1 MVNCLFNV
9 RAFYKTPEN
18 IISKF
23 DNSSIYGIL
32 EVMVTRYLTLI
43 FSSFFLL
50 TSLKAINQAEFFES
64 RIRPVLAEN
73 CYDCHNSINKS
84 KSGLILDYKNGLI
97 EGGNRGSAISLKD
110 PKESLLLKVMGHEI
124 KNLKM
129 PKGGPK
135 LSESIILD
143 FEQWI
148 SNGAYDPREKPP
160 TAEEFAK
167 ETSWEKI
174 REKRKL
180 WWSFQP
186 VRTVNTYSAKKE
198 HPVDQ
203 FLTKKIKGAGL
214 VLNKNEEPLSILRRL
229 SYALTGLP
237 PSIEEQNRFTEL
249 SKENMDK
256 AVHEFSDIMLN
267 SPQFGERWARHWM
280 DWVRYADSHGSE
292 GDPRIPNAFRY
303 RNYLIRALNA
313 DISFDQLVL
322 EHIAGDL
329 VEKPRINKVLGINE
343 STIGTAHLRFVLHG
357 FAPTDALDE
366 HVRFTDDQIDTVTK
380 TFLGL
385 TVSCARCHHHKFDA
399 ISQDDYYALFG
410 ILSNGRPAQKVI
422 DDPSTL
428 HEHKDKL
435 TSLKQEIKNE
445 FVQSWMEIDIENKLK
460 NSTQKISPSDQALDF
475 LMPWKKLHTLKAQEF
490 SKEWERLKK
499 QVEES
504 RNRIV
509 SRLQNSNKNYWNL
522 GIQETYA
529 KWKKSGSGLNEHSTK
544 AGQFSLNFKGEE
556 IIHNIMPAGVYT
568 HLFSTKQNGT
578 LSSPRFKFEKGNL
591 WIRVIGDK
599 GTTVRY
605 SVWNYPRRGTVYQKS
620 SPEPKVEKWIRFKTD
635 YWAGETGYLEVT
647 TSRDHPVEAGN
658 AERSWFGV
666 TEAFYAPHDEPAPR
680 DEVSEILSPLFTTS
694 LPATNSQDLAI
705 LYARVIK
712 DAIKAWEDN
721 SITDAQ
727 ARILNSLI
735 KQGILPNS
743 LKEVPTCK
751 NFISEYR
758 KIESLIKAPRL
769 APGLLDGEPFEQ
781 ALFERGNHKKPTH
794 KVPRRFLEAIDPTP
808 YPKDSIG
815 RLEFAKD
822 LLRKDNPFTS
832 RVIVNRIWHHLF
844 GHGIVRTPDNFG
856 RLGEKP
862 THPELLDFLATKF
875 REDGWSIK
883 SMIKFLVTTKAF
895 RASSKPSAKAQQ
907 SDPNNLLLSHANLRR
922 LEAEAIH
929 DSMLLASGRIKLDR
943 VAEGVPEP
951 SNSVRRSVYRQVKRN
966 SLDPFLSVFDAPV
979 PSSTKGRRD
988 ITNVPAQSLT
998 LMNDPLV
1005 IRAAREFA
1013 NLHRNGDLKDK
1024 ITVMFRNSLGRNPT
1038 QNEIKQSIDYLTVSE
1053 QESAKQ
1059 KNIILKLNEK
1069 KLNLSKEISGIID
1082 PVREKLIESKKS
1094 STGPKKKHS
1103 LDPVL
1108 QWNFE
1113 SGLKDQIL
1121 GLKANLKNGAAVE
1134 NGRLILR
1141 KGGHAVTDTLPIAV
1155 AEKTLSTW
1163 LELDSLSQRAGGVIT
1178 IQSTNGS
1185 VFDSIVFAE
1194 KETRKWM
1201 SGSNGFS
1208 RTKPFPSAPPENI
1221 AHNELV
1227 HIAITY
1233 SLDGKITGYRNGKMY
1248 GKPYTTS
1255 LYKYQKNKSVLTFG
1269 VRHLPASPQR
1279 MLHGS
1284 ISRASVYDRALT
1296 QSEINTIF
1304 HPDSYVSF
1312 KEAEKS
1318 LSIEEMNLYTKLT
1331 AQRNSLEKRLLEL
1344 EANVIAD
1351 KPKLQDLALALFN
1364 MKEFI
1369 YLK

>member
-1 MVNCLFNV
+1 MSQNHHILILFKLSLLQLS
-9 RAFYKTPEN
+9 AF
-18 IISKF
+18 
-23 DNSSIYGIL
+23 D
-32 EVMVTRYLTLI
+32 
-43 FSSFFLL
+43 
-50 TSLKAINQAEFFES
+50 QAEFFES

-73 CYDCHNSINKS
+73 CYECHNSINKS
-84 KSGLILDYKNGLI
+84 KSGLVLDFKMGMVR
-97 EGGNRGSAISLKD
+97 GGDRGPVLSLKS
-110 PKESLLLKVMGHEI
+110 PKESLLLQVMRHEI
-124 KNLKM
+124 NNLNM

-135 LSESIILD
+135 LADSIVKD
-143 FEQWI
+143 FEKWI

-174 REKRKL
+174 REQRKL

-186 VRTVNTYSAKKE
+186 IRNDKASLANNE
-198 HPVDQ
+198 HPVDH
-203 FLTKKIKGAGL
+203 FLDTKMIAAGL
-214 VLNKNEEPLSILRRL
+214 KPNENAESLSILRRL

-237 PSIEEQNRFTEL
+237 PSVEQQNRFLDT
-249 SKENMDK
+249 SVDSIQQ
-256 AVHEFSDIMLN
+256 AVNEFSDEMLN

-292 GDPRIPNAFRY
+292 GDPQIPNAFRY
-303 RNYLIRALNA
+303 RNYLIRALNE
-313 DISFDQLVL
+313 DISYDQLVL

-329 VEKPRINKVLGINE
+329 IVEPRINNVLGINE
-343 STIGTAHLRFVLHG
+343 SAIGTSQLRFVLHG

-422 DDPSTL
+422 DDPSVIN
-428 HEHKDKL
+428 EYNNKL

-445 FVQSWMEIDIENKLK
+445 LVQSWMKIDIEHELK
-460 NSTQKISPSDQALDF
+460 NSTKKTSQSGEALDF
-475 LMPWKKLHTLKAQEF
+475 LMPWKKLNSLKDQEF
-490 SKEWERLKK
+490 SKEWQRLKK

-504 RNRIV
+504 ENRIV
-509 SRLQNSNKNYWNL
+509 SRRQNSNKNYWNL

-529 KWKKSGSGLNEHSTK
+529 NWKKSGTGLNEHSSK
-544 AGQFSLNFKGEE
+544 AGQFSLNFKGEG
-556 IIHNIMPAGVYT
+556 IIHNIMPAGVFT
-568 HLFSTKQNGT
+568 HLLSTKQNGT

-599 GTTVRY
+599 SATVRY
-605 SVWNYPRRGTVYQKS
+605 SVWNYPRRGTVYPKS
-620 SPEPKVEKWIRFKTD
+620 SPEPTAEKWIRFKTD

-647 TSRDHPVEAGN
+647 TNRNHPVEAGN
-658 AERSWFGV
+658 TERSWFGV
-666 TEAFYAPHDEPAPR
+666 TEAFYAPHDVPAPR
-680 DEVSEILSPLFTTS
+680 NEVSEIISPLFTAS
-694 LPATNSQDLAI
+694 LPAKNAQDLAI
-705 LYARVIK
+705 RYARVTK
-712 DAIKAWEDN
+712 DAIKAWKNN
-721 SITDAQ
+721 SVTDAQ

-735 KQGILPNS
+735 KLGILPNS
-743 LKEVPTCK
+743 MNEVPASK
-751 NFISEYR
+751 NSVLQYR

-781 ALFERGNHKKPTH
+781 ALFERGNHKKPAH

-808 YPKDSIG
+808 YPNDSIG
-815 RLEFAKD
+815 RLEFAED

-832 RVIVNRIWHHLF
+832 RVMVNRIWHHLF

-862 THPELLDFLATKF
+862 SHPELLDFLASKF

-929 DSMLLASGRIKLDR
+929 DSMLLVSGRIKLDR
-943 VAEGVPEP
+943 VAEGKSEP
-951 SNSVRRSVYRQVKRN
+951 SSSLRRSVYRQMKRN

-988 ITNVPAQSLT
+988 VTNVPAQSLT

-1013 NLHRNGDLKDK
+1013 NLHRNGDLKER
-1024 ITVMFRNSLGRNPT
+1024 INVMFRNSLGRNPT
-1038 QNEIKQSIDYLTVSE
+1038 QNEIKKSMDYLTVSD
-1053 QESAKQ
+1053 QESAKE
-1059 KNIILKLNEK
+1059 KNILLRLQEK
-1069 KLNLSKEISGIID
+1069 KLKLSQEIAKLID
-1082 PVREKLIESKKS
+1082 PVREKLIEDKKS
-1094 STGPKKKHS
+1094 SKDPIKKYP

-1121 GLKANLKNGAAVE
+1121 HLKANLKNGAAVE

-1141 KGGHAVTDTLPIAV
+1141 KGGYAVTDNLPIEIS
-1155 AEKTLSTW
+1155 EKTLSSW
-1163 LELDSLSQRAGGVIT
+1163 VQLDNLNQRAGGVIS
-1178 IQSTNGS
+1178 IQNLNSG

-1194 KETRKWM
+1194 KEPRKWM

-1208 RTKPFPSAPPENI
+1208 RTKSFPFTPPENL
-1221 AHNELV
+1221 AHNQLV

-1233 SLDGKITGYRNGKMY
+1233 SPDGKITGYRNGKMY

-1255 LYKYQKNKSVLTFG
+1255 LFKYQKNKSVLTFG
-1269 VRHLPASPQR
+1269 VRHLPPRPQR

-1296 QSEINTIF
+1296 QNEIHAIF
-1304 HPDSYVSF
+1304 HPDSYASL

-1318 LSIEEMNLYTKLT
+1318 LSSEEMNLYTKLT
-1331 AQRNSLEKRLLEL
+1331 AQRDSLEKRLQEL
-1344 EANVIAD
+1344 ETTVVAD
-1351 KPKLQDLALALFN
+1351 KPNLQDFALALFN

>member
-1 MVNCLFNV
+1 MESLKLVV
-9 RAFYKTPEN
+9 IK
-18 IISKF
+18 
-23 DNSSIYGIL
+23 
-32 EVMVTRYLTLI
+32 YLKLLLI
-43 FSSFFLL
+43 FFLFF
-50 TSLKAINQAEFFES
+50 THLKAVSDAEFFES
-64 RIRPVLAEN
+64 RIRPILAEN

-84 KSGLILDYKNGLI
+84 ESGLVLDYKKGI
-97 EGGNRGSAISLKD
+97 IKGGDRGSVISLD
-110 PKESLLLKVMGHEI
+110 NPKESLLLRVMRHEI

-135 LSESIILD
+135 LLDSVIID
-143 FEQWI
+143 FEEWI

-174 REKRKL
+174 REKRKS

-186 VRTVNTYSAKKE
+186 IRNFKTSSTEKE

-203 FLTKKIKGAGL
+203 FLNNKMKDAGL
-214 VLNKNEEPLSILRRL
+214 EQNKDEEPLSILRRL

-237 PSIEEQNRFTEL
+237 PSIEEQNCFTEL
-249 SKENMDK
+249 SKVSIDK
-256 AVHEFSDIMLN
+256 AVHEFSDKMLN

-292 GDPRIPNAFRY
+292 GDPKIPNAFRY
-303 RNYLIRALNA
+303 RNYLIRALNE
-313 DISFDQLVL
+313 DVSFDQLVL

-329 VEKPRINKVLGINE
+329 IEKPRINNVLGINE
-343 STIGTAHLRFVLHG
+343 SAIGTAQLRFVLHG

-366 HVRFTDDQIDTVTK
+366 HVRFTDDQIDAVTK

-410 ILSNGRPAQKVI
+410 ILSNGRPAQRVI
-422 DDPSTL
+422 DDPSIINEYNNQLTNL
-428 HEHKDKL
+428 KHK
-435 TSLKQEIKNE
+435 IKNE
-445 FVQSWMEIDIENKLK
+445 LVRSWMKIDIENELK
-460 NSTQKISPSDQALDF
+460 NSTKKISPSDDTPDF
-475 LMPWKKLHTLKAQEF
+475 LMPWKKLNSSKDQDFL
-490 SKEWERLKK
+490 KEWERLKH
-499 QVEES
+499 QFEES
-504 RNRIV
+504 K
-509 SRLQNSNKNYWNL
+509 SRLFSRRQNLNRNYWNL

-529 KWKKSGSGLNEHSTK
+529 KWKKSGTGLNEHSSK

-556 IIHNIMPAGVYT
+556 IIYNIMPAGVYT
-568 HLFSTKQNGT
+568 HLLSTKQNGT

-620 SPEPKVEKWIRFKTD
+620 SPESTVEKWIRFNTD

-647 TSRDHPVEAGN
+647 TNRDHPVEAGN
-658 AERSWFGV
+658 SERSWFGV
-666 TEAFYAPHDEPAPR
+666 TEAFYAPHDESAPR
-680 DEVSEILSPLFTTS
+680 NEVSEFLTPIFTSS
-694 LPATNSQDLAI
+694 LHVTNTQDLVI
-705 LYARVIK
+705 LYVRVIK
-712 DAIKAWEDN
+712 DAIKAWKNN

-735 KQGILPNS
+735 KHGILPNS
-743 LKEVPTCK
+743 IDQVPTSK
-751 NFISEYR
+751 NSVLEYR
-758 KIESLIKAPRL
+758 KIESLVKAPRL

-808 YPKDSIG
+808 YPDNSIG

-856 RLGEKP
+856 RLGQKP
-862 THPELLDFLATKF
+862 SHPKLLDFLATKF

-895 RASSKPSAKAQQ
+895 RASSKPSTKAQQ
-907 SDPNNLLLSHANLRR
+907 NDPKNLLLSHANLRR
-922 LEAEAIH
+922 LEAEAIY
-929 DSMLLASGRIKLDR
+929 DSMLLVSGRIKLDR
-943 VAEGVPEP
+943 VAEGNSEP
-951 SNSVRRSVYRQVKRN
+951 SNSLRRSVYRQMKRN

-988 ITNVPAQSLT
+988 VTNVPAQSLT
-998 LMNDPLV
+998 LMNDPFV
-1005 IRAAREFA
+1005 IRASREFA
-1013 NLHRNGDLKDK
+1013 NLHRNGDLKDR
-1024 ITVMFRNSLGRNPT
+1024 INDMFRTSLGRNPT
-1038 QNEIKQSIDYLTVSE
+1038 QNEIKKSVDYLAVSD
-1053 QESAKQ
+1053 QESEKE
-1059 KNIILKLNEK
+1059 KNTLLGLQEK
-1069 KLNLSKEISGIID
+1069 KLKLSQKISEVVD
-1082 PVREKLIESKKS
+1082 PVRERLIGDKKS
-1094 STGPKKKHS
+1094 SKGSIKKYS

-1108 QWNFE
+1108 KWNFE

-1121 GLKANLKNGAAVE
+1121 GLKANLKNGAEVE
-1134 NGRLILR
+1134 KGRLILR
-1141 KGGHAVTDTLPIAV
+1141 DGGYAVTDNLPIEIT
-1155 AEKTLSTW
+1155 EKTLSSW
-1163 LELDSLSQRAGGVIT
+1163 VQLDNLNQRAGGVIT
-1178 IQSTNGS
+1178 IQNLNGG

-1194 KETRKWM
+1194 KEPRRWI

-1208 RTKPFPSAPPENI
+1208 RTKTFPSAPSENL
-1221 AHNELV
+1221 AHNQLV

-1233 SLDGKITGYRNGKMY
+1233 SPDGKITGYRNGKIY
-1248 GKPYTTS
+1248 GKPYFTN
-1255 LYKYQKNKSVLTFG
+1255 LYKYKKNQSVLTFG
-1269 VRHLPASPQR
+1269 VRHLPARPQR

-1284 ISRASVYDRALT
+1284 ISQASVYDRTLT
-1296 QSEINTIF
+1296 QREINAIF
-1304 HPDSYVSF
+1304 DPDSYVSL
-1312 KEAEKS
+1312 KEVKKS
-1318 LSIEEMNLYTKLT
+1318 LSSEQMNQYTKLT
-1331 AQRNSLEKRLLEL
+1331 AQRNSLEKKLRGFKT
-1344 EANVIAD
+1344 NVDVD
-1351 KPKLQDLALALFN
+1351 KTNLQDLALALFN

>member
-1 MVNCLFNV
+1 M
-9 RAFYKTPEN
+9 
-18 IISKF
+18 
-23 DNSSIYGIL
+23 
-32 EVMVTRYLTLI
+32 TL
-43 FSSFFLL
+43 SFFEL
-50 TSLKAINQAEFFES
+50 SAFDQAEFFES

-73 CYDCHNSINKS
+73 CYECHNSINKS
-84 KSGLILDYKNGLI
+84 KSGLVLDFK
-97 EGGNRGSAISLKD
+97 GGMVRGGDKGPVLSLKK
-110 PKESLLLKVMGHEI
+110 PEESLLLRVMRHEI
-124 KNLKM
+124 NNLKM

-135 LSESIILD
+135 LADSIIMD
-143 FEQWI
+143 FEKWI

-186 VRTVNTYSAKKE
+186 IRKVKTSQARNE
-198 HPVDQ
+198 HPVDH
-203 FLTKKIKGAGL
+203 FLDRKIIAAGL
-214 VLNKNEEPLSILRRL
+214 KPNENAETLSILRRL

-237 PSIEEQNRFTEL
+237 PSIEQQNRFADTSAE
-249 SKENMDK
+249 SIQQ
-256 AVHEFSDIMLN
+256 AVNEFSDEMLN

-292 GDPRIPNAFRY
+292 GDPKIPNAFRY
-303 RNYLIRALNA
+303 RNYLIRALNE
-313 DISFDQLVL
+313 DVSFDQLVL

-329 VEKPRINKVLGINE
+329 IEKPRINNALAINE
-343 STIGTAHLRFVLHG
+343 SAIGTAQLRFVLHG

-422 DDPSTL
+422 DDPSVINQYNN
-428 HEHKDKL
+428 DL
-435 TSLKQEIKNE
+435 TSLKQKIKNE
-445 FVQSWMEIDIENKLK
+445 FVKSWMEIDFENELK
-460 NSTQKISPSDQALDF
+460 NSTKKSSPSDGTMDF
-475 LMPWKKLHTLKAQEF
+475 LMPWKKLNSLKEQAF
-490 SKEWERLKK
+490 SKEWGRLKK

-504 RNRIV
+504 EYRLV
-509 SRLQNSNKNYWNL
+509 SRRQNPHKNYWNL
-522 GIQETYA
+522 GLQKTYA
-529 KWKKSGSGLNEHSTK
+529 KWKKSGAGLNEHSSK

-568 HLFSTKQNGT
+568 HLLSTKQNGT

-599 GTTVRY
+599 GSSVRY
-605 SVWNYPRRGTVYQKS
+605 SVWNYPRRGTVYPKS
-620 SPEPKVEKWIRFKTD
+620 SPEPTAEKWIRFKTD

-647 TSRDHPVEAGN
+647 TNRDHPVEAGN
-658 AERSWFGV
+658 TERSWFGV
-666 TEAFYAPHDEPAPR
+666 TEAFYAPHDVPAPR
-680 DEVSEILSPLFTTS
+680 NEVSEILSPLFSSS
-694 LPATNSQDLAI
+694 LPTKNAQDLTI
-705 LYARVIK
+705 RYARVIK
-712 DAIKAWEDN
+712 DAIKAWKNN
-721 SITDAQ
+721 SVTDAQ

-735 KQGILPNS
+735 KLGILPNS
-743 LKEVPTCK
+743 MNEVPTSK
-751 NFISEYR
+751 NSVLEYR

-781 ALFERGNHKKPTH
+781 ALFERGNHKKPAH

-808 YPKDSIG
+808 YPNDSIG
-815 RLEFAKD
+815 RLEFAED

-832 RVIVNRIWHHLF
+832 RVMVNRIWHHLF
-844 GHGIVRTPDNFG
+844 GRGIVRTPDNFG

-862 THPELLDFLATKF
+862 SHPELLDFLATKF

-929 DSMLLASGRIKLDR
+929 DSMLLVSGRIKLDR
-943 VAEGVPEP
+943 VAEGNSEP
-951 SNSVRRSVYRQVKRN
+951 SNSLRRSVYRQMKRN

-988 ITNVPAQSLT
+988 VTNVPAQSLT

-1005 IRAAREFA
+1005 VRAAREFA
-1013 NLHRNGDLKDK
+1013 NLHRNGDLKDR
-1024 ITVMFRNSLGRNPT
+1024 ISVMFLNSLGRNPT
-1038 QNEIKQSIDYLTVSE
+1038 PNEINQSMDYLTVSD

-1059 KNIILKLNEK
+1059 KNILLGLQEK
-1069 KLNLSKEISGIID
+1069 KLKLSQEISEIIN
-1082 PVREKLIESKKS
+1082 PVREKLLEDKKS
-1094 STGPKKKHS
+1094 SKGSIKKYS

-1121 GLKANLKNGAAVE
+1121 GLKANLKNGATVE
-1134 NGRLILR
+1134 NGRLIIR
-1141 KGGHAVTDTLPIAV
+1141 KGGYAVTDNLPIEIN
-1155 AEKTLSTW
+1155 EKTLSSW
-1163 LELDSLSQRAGGVIT
+1163 VQLDNLNQRAGGVIT
-1178 IQSTNGS
+1178 IQNLNGGI
-1185 VFDSIVFAE
+1185 FDSIVFAE
-1194 KETRKWM
+1194 KEPRKWM

-1208 RTKPFPSAPPENI
+1208 RTKSFHSAPPENL
-1221 AHNELV
+1221 AHNQLV

-1233 SLDGKITGYRNGKMY
+1233 SPDGKITGYRNGKIY
-1248 GKPYTTS
+1248 GKPYNTN
-1255 LYKYQKNKSVLTFG
+1255 LYKYLKNKSVLTFG

-1284 ISRASVYDRALT
+1284 ISQASIYDRALT
-1296 QSEINTIF
+1296 QSEIHAIF
-1304 HPDSYVSF
+1304 HPDSYVSL
-1312 KEAEKS
+1312 KEVEKS
-1318 LSIEEMNLYTKLT
+1318 LSSEEMNLYTKLT
-1331 AQRNSLEKRLLEL
+1331 AQRDSLEKRLQEL
-1344 EANVIAD
+1344 EATVIAD
-1351 KPKLQDLALALFN
+1351 KPDLQDFALALFN

>member
-1 MVNCLFNV
+1 
-9 RAFYKTPEN
+9 
-18 IISKF
+18 
-23 DNSSIYGIL
+23 
-32 EVMVTRYLTLI
+32 MVTRYLPLI
-43 FSSFFLL
+43 FSSFLL
-50 TSLKAINQAEFFES
+50 FSPLKAESQADFFES

-84 KSGLILDYKNGLI
+84 NSGLVLDYKMGLI
-97 EGGNRGSAISLKD
+97 RGGNRGSAISLEN
-110 PKESLLLKVMGHEI
+110 PKESLLLKVINHNI
-124 KNLKM
+124 HDLKM

-135 LSESIILD
+135 LTDAVIKD

-148 SNGAYDPREKPP
+148 SAGAFDPREKPP
-160 TAEEFAK
+160 TPQQFAE

-174 REKRKL
+174 REKRKS

-186 VRTVNTYSAKKE
+186 IRKVKISLVKNE

-203 FLTKKIKGAGL
+203 FLYKKIKAAGL
-214 VLNKNEEPLSILRRL
+214 EPNKDGETLAILRRL
-229 SYALTGLP
+229 SYSLTGLP
-237 PSIEEQNRFTEL
+237 PSIEQQDRFTEL
-249 SKENMDK
+249 SLKSIEK
-256 AVHEFSDIMLN
+256 AVHEFSDKMLN

-303 RNYLIRALNA
+303 RNYLIRALNK
-313 DISFDQLVL
+313 DISFDQLAL

-329 VEKPRINKVLGINE
+329 LETPRINKVLGINE
-343 STIGTAHLRFVLHG
+343 SAIGTAQLRFVLHG

-366 HVRFTDDQIDTVTK
+366 HVRFTDDQIDAVTK

-422 DDPSTL
+422 DDPSTSNEYN
-428 HEHKDKL
+428 HKL
-435 TSLKQEIKNE
+435 TSLKQKIKDEI
-445 FVQSWMEIDIENKLK
+445 VQSWIKIDIESELK
-460 NSTQKISPSDQALDF
+460 KSTKKQSPSNQTLDF
-475 LMPWKKLHTLKAQEF
+475 ILPWKELNSLQGQEF
-490 SKEWERLKK
+490 SMEWKRLKK
-499 QVEES
+499 LVEES
-504 RNRIV
+504 KIRLV
-509 SRLQNSNKNYWNL
+509 SRRQNSKKDYWNL
-522 GIQETYA
+522 GIQETYT
-529 KWKKSGSGLNEHSTK
+529 KWKKSGTGLNENSSK
-544 AGQFSLNFKGEE
+544 AGQFSLHFKGEE
-556 IIHNIMPAGVYT
+556 IMHNIMPAGVYT
-568 HLFSTKQNGT
+568 HLLSTKQNGT
-578 LSSPRFKFEKGNL
+578 LSSPRFVFEKGNL

-599 GTTVRY
+599 NATVRY
-605 SVWNYPRRGTVYQKS
+605 SVWNYPRRGTVYKKS
-620 SPEPKVEKWIRFKTD
+620 SPEPTAEKWIRFKTD

-647 TSRDHPVEAGN
+647 TNRDHPVEAGN
-658 AERSWFGV
+658 TERSWFGV
-666 TEAFYAPHDEPAPR
+666 TEAFHSPHDEPAPR
-680 DEVSEILSPLFTTS
+680 DEISEILSPLFTHS
-694 LPATNSQDLAI
+694 LPPTNSQDLAI
-705 LYARVIK
+705 LYAQVIK
-712 DAIKAWEDN
+712 DAINAWKNDTL
-721 SITDAQ
+721 TDAQ

-743 LKEVPTCK
+743 QKDVPTCK
-751 NFISEYR
+751 SFILEYR
-758 KIESLIKAPRL
+758 KIESMIKAPRL

-808 YPKDSIG
+808 YPKESIG

-862 THPELLDFLATKF
+862 SHPELLDFLANKF
-875 REDGWSIK
+875 RDDGWSIK
-883 SMIKFLVTTKAF
+883 SMIQFLVTTKAF

-907 SDPNNLLLSHANLRR
+907 SDPNNLLLTHANLRR

-929 DSMLLASGRIKLDR
+929 DSMLFISGRIKLDR
-943 VAEGVPEP
+943 VAEGNSEP
-951 SNSVRRSVYRQVKRN
+951 ANSVRRSVYRQVKRN
-966 SLDPFLSVFDAPV
+966 SLDPFLSVFDTPV

-988 ITNVPAQSLT
+988 VTNVPAQSLA

-1005 IRAAREFA
+1005 IMAAREFS
-1013 NLHRNGDLKDK
+1013 NLHRNGDLKDR

-1038 QNEIKQSIDYLTVSE
+1038 QNEIKQSMDYLMISS
-1053 QESAKQ
+1053 QESINEKEV
-1059 KNIILKLNEK
+1059 LVELREK
-1069 KLNLSKEISGIID
+1069 KLKLDLEISNIIG
-1082 PVREKLIESKKS
+1082 PVREKLIEAKKS
-1094 STGPKKKHS
+1094 SDNPKKIYS
-1103 LDPVL
+1103 LEPVL

-1113 SGLKDQIL
+1113 NGLKDQKL
-1121 GLKANLKNGAAVE
+1121 GLKANLKNGATVKD
-1134 NGRLILR
+1134 GRLILR

-1155 AEKTLSTW
+1155 AEKTLSAW
-1163 LELDSLSQRAGGVIT
+1163 VKLDNLSQRAGGVFT
-1178 IQSTNGS
+1178 IQRTNGS

-1194 KETRKWM
+1194 KESRKWM

-1208 RTKPFPSAPPENI
+1208 RTKPFPFAPPEHL
-1221 AHNELV
+1221 AHNQLV

-1233 SLDGKITGYRNGKMY
+1233 SPDGKITGYRNGKMY
-1248 GKPYTTS
+1248 GKPYSTN
-1255 LYKYQKNKSVLTFG
+1255 LYQYQKNKSVLTFG
-1269 VRHLPASPQR
+1269 IRHLPANPQR

-1284 ISRASVYDRALT
+1284 ISQASVYDRALT
-1296 QSEINTIF
+1296 RSEINTIF
-1304 HPDSYVSF
+1304 YPNSYVTL
-1312 KEAEKS
+1312 KEVENS

-1331 AQRNSLEKRLLEL
+1331 AQRNSLEKKIRYL
-1344 EANVIAD
+1344 EATHVAD

>member
-1 MVNCLFNV
+1 V
-9 RAFYKTPEN
+9 RQNLYTL
-18 IISKF
+18 II
-23 DNSSIYGIL
+23 
-32 EVMVTRYLTLI
+32 LTLSYI
-43 FSSFFLL
+43 QLSAFDR
-50 TSLKAINQAEFFES
+50 AEFFES

-73 CYDCHNSINKS
+73 CYECHNSINKS
-84 KSGLILDYKNGLI
+84 KSGLVLDFKEGMVR
-97 EGGNRGSAISLKD
+97 GGNRGPSLSLKN
-110 PKESLLLKVMGHEI
+110 PEESLLLQVMRHEI
-124 KNLKM
+124 NNLKM

-135 LSESIILD
+135 LADSIIMD
-143 FEQWI
+143 FEKWI
-148 SNGAYDPREKPP
+148 SYGAYDPREKPP

-186 VRTVNTYSAKKE
+186 IRKVKTPPVNNA

-203 FLTKKIKGAGL
+203 FLDTKIIAAGL
-214 VLNKNEEPLSILRRL
+214 KPNENAETLSILRRL

-237 PSIEEQNRFTEL
+237 PSIEQQNRFADTSAE
-249 SKENMDK
+249 SIQQ
-256 AVHEFSDIMLN
+256 AVNEFSDEMLN

-292 GDPRIPNAFRY
+292 GDPQIPNAFRY
-303 RNYLIRALNA
+303 RNYLIRALNE
-313 DISFDQLVL
+313 DVSFDQLVL

-329 VEKPRINKVLGINE
+329 IEKPRINNALAINE
-343 STIGTAHLRFVLHG
+343 SAIGTAQLRFVLHG

-366 HVRFTDDQIDTVTK
+366 HVRFTDDQIDAVTK

-422 DDPSTL
+422 DDPSIIN
-428 HEHKDKL
+428 EYNNKL
-435 TSLKQEIKNE
+435 TYLKEEIKNE
-445 FVQSWMEIDIENKLK
+445 FVQSWMKINIENELK
-460 NSTQKISPSDQALDF
+460 NSSKKISPSGDTPDF
-475 LMPWKKLHTLKAQEF
+475 LMPWKKLNSLQDQEF
-490 SKEWERLKK
+490 SKEWLRLKK
-499 QVEES
+499 QIEES
-504 RNRIV
+504 ENRLV
-509 SRLQNSNKNYWNL
+509 SRRQNSNKNYWNL
-522 GIQETYA
+522 GLQKTYA
-529 KWKKSGSGLNEHSTK
+529 EWKKSGTGLNEHSSQ
-544 AGQFSLNFKGEE
+544 AGQFSLNIKGQEV
-556 IIHNIMPAGVYT
+556 IHNIMPAGVYT
-568 HLFSTKQNGT
+568 HLLSTKQNGT

-605 SVWNYPRRGTVYQKS
+605 SVWNYPRRGTVYPKS
-620 SPEPKVEKWIRFKTD
+620 SPEPTAEKWIRFKTD
-635 YWAGETGYLEVT
+635 YWTGETGYLEVT
-647 TSRDHPVEAGN
+647 TNRDHPVEAGN
-658 AERSWFGV
+658 TERSWFGV

-680 DEVSEILSPLFTTS
+680 NEVSEILSPLFSSS
-694 LPATNSQDLAI
+694 LPAKNAQDLAI
-705 LYARVIK
+705 LYASVIK
-712 DAIKAWEDN
+712 NAIKAWKNN
-721 SITDAQ
+721 SVTDAQ

-735 KQGILPNS
+735 KLGILPNS
-743 LKEVPTCK
+743 MNEVPTSK
-751 NFISEYR
+751 NSVLEYR

-781 ALFERGNHKKPTH
+781 ALFERGNHKKPAH

-808 YPKDSIG
+808 YPNDSIG
-815 RLEFAKD
+815 RLEFAED

-862 THPELLDFLATKF
+862 SHPELLDFLATKF
-875 REDGWSIK
+875 RDDGWSIK
-883 SMIKFLVTTKAF
+883 NMIKFLVTTKAF

-929 DSMLLASGRIKLDR
+929 DSMLLVSGRIKLDSI
-943 VAEGVPEP
+943 AEGNSEP
-951 SNSVRRSVYRQVKRN
+951 SSSLRRSVYRQMKRN

-988 ITNVPAQSLT
+988 VTNVPAQSLT

-1024 ITVMFRNSLGRNPT
+1024 ITVMFQISLGRNPT
-1038 QNEIKQSIDYLTVSE
+1038 HNEIKQSMDYLLVSD
-1053 QESAKQ
+1053 QESEKEKKMLLGLRQ
-1059 KNIILKLNEK
+1059 KKLKL
-1069 KLNLSKEISGIID
+1069 SQEISGIID
-1082 PVREKLIESKKS
+1082 PVKEKLVEDKESTKAPEGKS
-1094 STGPKKKHS
+1094 SM
-1103 LDPVL
+1103 DPVL
-1108 QWNFE
+1108 QWNFG

-1121 GLKANLKNGAAVE
+1121 GLKANLKNGATVE
-1134 NGRLILR
+1134 NGRLIIR
-1141 KGGHAVTDTLPIAV
+1141 KGGYAVTGKLPIEIS
-1155 AEKTLSTW
+1155 EKTLSTW
-1163 LELDSLSQRAGGVIT
+1163 VQLDNVKQRAGGVIT
-1178 IQSTNGS
+1178 IQNLNGGI
-1185 VFDSIVFAE
+1185 FDSIVFAE
-1194 KETRKWM
+1194 KEPRKWM

-1208 RTKPFPSAPPENI
+1208 RTKSFPFAPPENL
-1221 AHNELV
+1221 AHDQLV

-1233 SLDGKITGYRNGKMY
+1233 SPDGKITGYRNGKKY
-1248 GKPYTTS
+1248 GKPYTTN
-1255 LYKYQKNKSVLTFG
+1255 LYKYQKNKSVITFG

-1284 ISRASVYDRALT
+1284 ISQASVYDRALT
-1296 QSEINTIF
+1296 QSEINVIF
-1304 HPDSYVSF
+1304 HPGSYVSLEEV
-1312 KEAEKS
+1312 KKS
-1318 LSIEEMNLYTKLT
+1318 LSTEERKLYTNLT
-1331 AQRNSLEKRLLEL
+1331 AQKKSVEKRLREL
-1344 EANVIAD
+1344 EATLVTD

>member
-1 MVNCLFNV
+1 MQYFSVFVVL
-9 RAFYKTPEN
+9 
-18 IISKF
+18 
-23 DNSSIYGIL
+23 
-32 EVMVTRYLTLI
+32 LI
-43 FSSFFLL
+43 FC
-50 TSLKAINQAEFFES
+50 LKLSAINKAEFFES

-73 CYDCHNSINKS
+73 CYECHNSINKS
-84 KSGLILDYKNGLI
+84 KSELVLDFKNGMVK
-97 EGGNRGSAISLKD
+97 GGDRGPVLSLKK
-110 PKESLLLKVMGHEI
+110 PKESLLLKVMRHEI
-124 KNLKM
+124 NNLKM

-135 LSESIILD
+135 LSDSVVRD

-148 SNGAYDPREKPP
+148 SDNAYDPREKPP
-160 TAEEFAK
+160 TAEQFAK
-167 ETSWEKI
+167 ETSWEMV

-186 VRTVNTYSAKKE
+186 VRKVKASLAKNE

-203 FLTKKIKGAGL
+203 FLDKKIIAAGL
-214 VLNKNEEPLSILRRL
+214 KPNENGEALSILRRL

-237 PSIEEQNRFTEL
+237 PSIEQQNRFTKTSAE
-249 SKENMDK
+249 SIQK
-256 AVHEFSDIMLN
+256 AVNEMSDEMLN
-267 SPQFGERWARHWM
+267 SPHFGERWARHWM

-292 GDPRIPNAFRY
+292 GDPQIPNAFRY
-303 RNYLIRALNA
+303 RNYLIRALNE
-313 DISFDQLVL
+313 DISFEQLVL

-329 VEKPRINKVLGINE
+329 IEKPRINNELGINE
-343 STIGTAHLRFVLHG
+343 SAIGTAQLRFVLHG

-422 DDPSTL
+422 DDPSTIN
-428 HEHKDKL
+428 EFDNKL

-445 FVQSWMEIDIENKLK
+445 FVQSWMKIDIENELK
-460 NSTQKISPSDQALDF
+460 NSTKKISPSDEALDF
-475 LMPWKKLHTLKAQEF
+475 LMPWKKLNSLKDQEF
-490 SKEWERLKK
+490 SKEWQRLKK
-499 QVEES
+499 QVDES
-504 RNRIV
+504 KNRFV
-509 SRLQNSNKNYWNL
+509 SRRQNSNKIYWNL
-522 GIQETYA
+522 GLQETYTE
-529 KWKKSGSGLNEHSTK
+529 WKKSGTGLNEHSSK
-544 AGQFSLNFKGEE
+544 PGQFSLNFKGEE

-568 HLFSTKQNGT
+568 DLLSTKQNGT

-620 SPEPKVEKWIRFKTD
+620 SPEPTIEKWIRFKTD

-647 TSRDHPVEAGN
+647 TNRDHPVEAGN

-666 TEAFYAPHDEPAPR
+666 TEAFHAPQDEPAPR

-705 LYARVIK
+705 LYVQVIK
-712 DAIKAWEDN
+712 DAIKAWKNN

-743 LKEVPTCK
+743 QKEIPTCK
-751 NFISEYR
+751 NFVSEYR

-769 APGLLDGEPFEQ
+769 APGLLDGVPFEQ
-781 ALFERGNHKKPTH
+781 ALFERGNHKKPAH

-808 YPKDSIG
+808 YPNDSIG

-832 RVIVNRIWHHLF
+832 RVMVNRIWHHLF

-862 THPELLDFLATKF
+862 SHPELLDFLATKF

-907 SDPNNLLLSHANLRR
+907 RDPKNLLLSHANLRR

-929 DSMLLASGRIKLDR
+929 DSMLLVSGRIKLDR
-943 VAEGVPEP
+943 VAEGNSEP
-951 SNSVRRSVYRQVKRN
+951 ANSVRRSVYRQVKRN

-979 PSSTKGRRD
+979 PASTKGRRD
-988 ITNVPAQSLT
+988 VTNVPAQSLT

-1013 NLHRNGDLKDK
+1013 NLHRNGNLKDK

-1038 QNEIKQSIDYLTVSE
+1038 QNEIKRSMDYLSVSY
-1053 QESAKQ
+1053 QESDKEKNILLGLQKQ
-1059 KNIILKLNEK
+1059 KLKL
-1069 KLNLSKEISGIID
+1069 SQEISEIID
-1082 PVREKLIESKKS
+1082 PVREKLIEDKKS
-1094 STGPKKKHS
+1094 SKGSMKKYS
-1103 LDPVL
+1103 PDPIL

-1121 GLKANLKNGAAVE
+1121 GLKANLKNGATVE

-1141 KGGHAVTDTLPIAV
+1141 NGGYAVTDNLPIEIT
-1155 AEKTLSTW
+1155 EKTLSTW
-1163 LELDSLSQRAGGVIT
+1163 VQLDNLGQRAGGVIT
-1178 IQSTNGS
+1178 IQNTNGS

-1194 KETRKWM
+1194 KEPRKWM

-1208 RTKPFPSAPPENI
+1208 RTNPFPSAPPENLADNQLI
-1221 AHNELV
+1221 

-1233 SLDGKITGYRNGKMY
+1233 SPDGKITGYRNGKMY
-1248 GKPYTTS
+1248 GEPYTTS
-1255 LYKYQKNKSVLTFG
+1255 LYKYQKNKSILTFG

-1284 ISRASVYDRALT
+1284 ISQASVYNRALT
-1296 QSEINTIF
+1296 QSEINAIF
-1304 HPDSYVSF
+1304 HPGSYVSL
-1312 KEAEKS
+1312 EEVEKS
-1318 LSIEEMNLYTKLT
+1318 LTTEEMNLYTKLST
-1331 AQRNSLEKRLLEL
+1331 QRNSLEKRLREL
-1344 EANVIAD
+1344 EATVVAD

>member
-1 MVNCLFNV
+1 ML
-9 RAFYKTPEN
+9 
-18 IISKF
+18 S
-23 DNSSIYGIL
+23 
-32 EVMVTRYLTLI
+32 RYCTLI
-43 FSSFFLL
+43 FSYLL
-50 TSLKAINQAEFFES
+50 LFNPLKADNQADFFES

-84 KSGLILDYKNGLI
+84 KSGLVLDYRKGLI
-97 EGGNRGSAISLKD
+97 EGGNRGSAISLEN
-110 PKESLLLKVMGHEI
+110 PKESLLLKVINHNI
-124 KNLKM
+124 HDLKM

-135 LSESIILD
+135 LTDSVIKD

-148 SNGAYDPREKPP
+148 STGAFDPRENPP
-160 TAEEFAK
+160 TPEEFAE

-186 VRTVNTYSAKKE
+186 IRKVKTFDTKDG
-198 HPVDQ
+198 HPIDQ
-203 FLTKKIKGAGL
+203 FLNKKIRAAGL
-214 VLNKNEEPLSILRRL
+214 ETNENGETLSILRRL

-237 PSIEEQNRFTEL
+237 PSIEQQDRFTEL
-249 SKENMDK
+249 SLKSIEK
-256 AVHEFSDIMLN
+256 AVDEISNEMLN

-303 RNYLIRALNA
+303 RNYLIRALNK
-313 DISFDQLVL
+313 DISFDQLAL

-329 VEKPRINKVLGINE
+329 LETPRINKVLRINE
-343 STIGTAHLRFVLHG
+343 SAIGTAQLRFVLHG

-366 HVRFTDDQIDTVTK
+366 HVRFTDDQIDAVTK

-422 DDPSTL
+422 DDPSTSN
-428 HEHKDKL
+428 EYNNKL
-435 TSLKQEIKNE
+435 TSLKQNIKDE
-445 FVQSWMEIDIENKLK
+445 FVQSWMKIDIENELK
-460 NSTQKISPSDQALDF
+460 KSTKKQSPSNQTLDF
-475 LMPWKKLHTLKAQEF
+475 ILPWKKLNSLQGQEF
-490 SKEWERLKK
+490 SMEWERLKK
-499 QVEES
+499 LVKES
-504 RNRIV
+504 KIRLV
-509 SRLQNSNKNYWNL
+509 SRRQNSKKDYWNL
-522 GIQETYA
+522 GMQETYT
-529 KWKKSGSGLNEHSTK
+529 KWKKSGTGLGEHSSK
-544 AGQFSLNFKGEE
+544 AGQFSLQFKGEE
-556 IIHNIMPAGVYT
+556 VIHNIMPAGVYT
-568 HLFSTKQNGT
+568 HLLSTKQNGT
-578 LSSPRFKFEKGNL
+578 LSSQRFKFEKGNL

-620 SPEPKVEKWIRFKTD
+620 SPEPTVEKWIRFKTD
-635 YWAGETGYLEVT
+635 YWAGETGYLEIT
-647 TSRDHPVEAGN
+647 TNRDHPVEAGN
-658 AERSWFGV
+658 TERSWFGV
-666 TEAFYAPHDEPAPR
+666 TEAFHSPDNEPAPR
-680 DEVSEILSPLFTTS
+680 DEISEILSPLFVHP
-694 LPATNSQDLAI
+694 LPPTNSSDLAI
-705 LYARVIK
+705 LYAQVIK
-712 DAIKAWEDN
+712 DAINAWKN
-721 SITDAQ
+721 NAITDAQ

-743 LKEVPTCK
+743 QKEVPSCK
-751 NFISEYR
+751 NLVLEYR
-758 KIESLIKAPRL
+758 KIESMIKAPRL

-862 THPELLDFLATKF
+862 SHPELLDFLANKF
-875 REDGWSIK
+875 RDDGWSIK

-929 DSMLLASGRIKLDR
+929 DSMLFISGRIKLDR
-943 VAEGVPEP
+943 VAEGNSEP
-951 SNSVRRSVYRQVKRN
+951 ANSVRRSVYRQVKRN

-988 ITNVPAQSLT
+988 VTNVPAQSLT

-1005 IRAAREFA
+1005 IRAAREFS
-1013 NLHRNGDLKDK
+1013 NLHRNGDLKDR

-1038 QNEIKQSIDYLTVSE
+1038 QNEIKQSMDYIMISD
-1053 QESAKQ
+1053 QESEKD
-1059 KNIILKLNEK
+1059 KEVLLELREK
-1069 KLNLSKEISGIID
+1069 KLQLDQEISNIIG
-1082 PVREKLIESKKS
+1082 PVREKLIEAKKS
-1094 STGPKKKHS
+1094 SDNPKKIHS
-1103 LDPVL
+1103 LEPVL

-1113 SGLKDQIL
+1113 NGLNDQIL
-1121 GLKANLKNGAAVE
+1121 GLKANLKNGATVE
-1134 NGRLILR
+1134 DGRLILR

-1155 AEKTLSTW
+1155 AEKTLSAW
-1163 LELDSLSQRAGGVIT
+1163 VKLDNLSQRAGGVIT
-1178 IQSTNGS
+1178 IQSPNGG
-1185 VFDSIVFAE
+1185 VFDSLVFAE
-1194 KETRKWM
+1194 KEPMKWM

-1208 RTKPFPSAPPENI
+1208 RTKSFASAPAENLANNQLI
-1221 AHNELV
+1221 HV
-1227 HIAITY
+1227 TITY
-1233 SLDGKITGYRNGKMY
+1233 SANGKITGYRNGKVY
-1248 GKPYTTS
+1248 GKPYTAN
-1255 LYKYQKNKSVLTFG
+1255 LYHYQKNKSILTFG
-1269 VRHLPASPQR
+1269 VRHLPASPRR

-1284 ISRASVYDRALT
+1284 ISQASVYDRALT
-1296 QSEINTIF
+1296 RREINALF
-1304 HPDSYVSF
+1304 HQDTHVSL
-1312 KEAEKS
+1312 KEIKEDFTT
-1318 LSIEEMNLYTKLT
+1318 EEINLYTNLTKL
-1331 AQRNSLEKRLLEL
+1331 RKSLEERLRQFE
-1344 EANVIAD
+1344 NNMITD
-1351 KPKLQDLALALFN
+1351 KPKLQDFALALFN

>member
-1 MVNCLFNV
+1 MAL
-9 RAFYKTPEN
+9 
-18 IISKF
+18 
-23 DNSSIYGIL
+23 
-32 EVMVTRYLTLI
+32 
-43 FSSFFLL
+43 SFFEL
-50 TSLKAINQAEFFES
+50 SAFDQAEFFES

-73 CYDCHNSINKS
+73 CYECHNSINKS
-84 KSGLILDYKNGLI
+84 KSGLVLNFK
-97 EGGNRGSAISLKD
+97 GGMVRGGDRGPVLSLKKPD
-110 PKESLLLKVMGHEI
+110 DSLLLQVMRHEI
-124 KNLKM
+124 NNLKM

-135 LSESIILD
+135 LSDSVVKD
-143 FEQWI
+143 FEKWI

-174 REKRKL
+174 REKRKS

-186 VRTVNTYSAKKE
+186 IRKVKTPLANNA

-203 FLTKKIKGAGL
+203 FLDKKIIAAGL
-214 VLNKNEEPLSILRRL
+214 KPNENAEALTILRRL

-237 PSIEEQNRFTEL
+237 PSIEQQNRFTDTSAE
-249 SKENMDK
+249 SIQQ
-256 AVHEFSDIMLN
+256 AVNEFSNEMLN
-267 SPQFGERWARHWM
+267 NPQFGERWARHWM

-292 GDPRIPNAFRY
+292 GDPQIPNAFRY
-303 RNYLIRALNA
+303 RNYLIRALNQ

-322 EHIAGDL
+322 EHVAGDL
-329 VEKPRINKVLGINE
+329 IEKPRINNVLGINE
-343 STIGTAHLRFVLHG
+343 SAIGTAQLRFVLHG

-366 HVRFTDDQIDTVTK
+366 HVRFTDDQIDAVTK

-422 DDPSTL
+422 DDPSIVS
-428 HEHKDKL
+428 EYNNKL
-435 TSLKQEIKNE
+435 TYLKQEIKNE
-445 FVQSWMEIDIENKLK
+445 FVRSWMKIDFDNELK
-460 NSTQKISPSDQALDF
+460 NSTEKISPSDDTPDF
-475 LMPWKKLHTLKAQEF
+475 LMPWKKLHSLRDQEF
-490 SKEWERLKK
+490 SKEWQRLKK

-504 RNRIV
+504 EYRLV

-522 GIQETYA
+522 GLQKTYA
-529 KWKKSGSGLNEHSTK
+529 KWKKSGTGLNEHSSK

-568 HLFSTKQNGT
+568 HLLSTKQNGT

-599 GTTVRY
+599 GASVRY
-605 SVWNYPRRGTVYQKS
+605 SVWNYPRRGTVYPKS
-620 SPEPKVEKWIRFKTD
+620 SPEPTSEKWIRFKTD

-647 TSRDHPVEAGN
+647 TNRDHPVEAGN

-666 TEAFYAPHDEPAPR
+666 TEALFAPHDGPAPR
-680 DEVSEILSPLFTTS
+680 NEVSEILSPLFSTS
-694 LPATNSQDLAI
+694 FHATNTQDLAI

-712 DAIKAWEDN
+712 DAIKAWKNN
-721 SITDAQ
+721 SITDVQ

-735 KQGILPNS
+735 KLGILPNS
-743 LKEVPTCK
+743 MNEVPTSK
-751 NFISEYR
+751 NSVLEYR
-758 KIESLIKAPRL
+758 KFESLVKAPRL
-769 APGLLDGEPFEQ
+769 APGLLDGKPFEQ

-808 YPKDSIG
+808 YPFDSIG
-815 RLEFAKD
+815 RLEFAED

-832 RVIVNRIWHHLF
+832 RVMVNRIWHHLF

-862 THPELLDFLATKF
+862 SHPELLDFLASKF

-895 RASSKPSAKAQQ
+895 RASSKPSSKAQQ
-907 SDPNNLLLSHANLRR
+907 RDPNNLLLSHANLRR

-929 DSMLLASGRIKLDR
+929 DSILLVSGRIKLDR
-943 VAEGVPEP
+943 VAEGNSEP
-951 SNSVRRSVYRQVKRN
+951 SNSLRRSVYRQMKRN

-988 ITNVPAQSLT
+988 VTNVPAQSLT

-1005 IRAAREFA
+1005 TRAAREFA
-1013 NLHRNGDLKDK
+1013 NLHRNGNLKDR
-1024 ITVMFRNSLGRNPT
+1024 ISVMFRNSLGRNPT
-1038 QNEIKQSIDYLTVSE
+1038 PNEIKKSMDYLTVSD
-1053 QESAKQ
+1053 QESTKV
-1059 KNIILKLNEK
+1059 KNILLGFKEK
-1069 KLNLSKEISGIID
+1069 KLKLSQEISELID
-1082 PVREKLIESKKS
+1082 PVREKLLEDKKS
-1094 STGPKKKHS
+1094 SKNPIKKHS
-1103 LDPVL
+1103 LDPIL

-1113 SGLKDQIL
+1113 RGLKDQIL
-1121 GLKANLKNGAAVE
+1121 GLKANLKNGATVE
-1134 NGRLILR
+1134 NGRLIIR
-1141 KGGHAVTDTLPIAV
+1141 KGGYAVTDNLPIEIT
-1155 AEKTLSTW
+1155 EKTLSAW
-1163 LELDSLSQRAGGVIT
+1163 VQLDNLNQRAGGVIT
-1178 IQSTNGS
+1178 IQNLNGGI
-1185 VFDSIVFAE
+1185 FDSIVFAE
-1194 KETRKWM
+1194 KEPRKWM

-1208 RTKPFPSAPPENI
+1208 RTKPFPSAPPENL
-1221 AHNELV
+1221 AHNQLV

-1233 SLDGKITGYRNGKMY
+1233 SPDGKITGYRNRKIY
-1248 GKPYTTS
+1248 GKPYTTN
-1255 LYKYQKNKSVLTFG
+1255 LYKYKKNKTVLTFG

-1284 ISRASVYDRALT
+1284 ISRASVYNRALD
-1296 QSEINTIF
+1296 QSEINAIF
-1304 HPDSYVSF
+1304 DPDSYVSL
-1312 KEAEKS
+1312 KQVHKS
-1318 LSIEEMNLYTKLT
+1318 LSSEEMNLYTKLT
-1331 AQRNSLEKRLLEL
+1331 AQLDSLEKKLREL
-1344 EANVIAD
+1344 EPTVIAD

>member
-1 MVNCLFNV
+1 MRQTL
-9 RAFYKTPEN
+9 Y
-18 IISKF
+18 
-23 DNSSIYGIL
+23 
-32 EVMVTRYLTLI
+32 TLI
-43 FSSFFLL
+43 IL
-50 TSLKAINQAEFFES
+50 SLSVIQLSAFDQVEFFES

-73 CYDCHNSINKS
+73 CYECHNSINKS
-84 KSGLILDYKNGLI
+84 KSGLVLDFK
-97 EGGNRGSAISLKD
+97 EGMVRGGDRGAVLSLK
-110 PKESLLLKVMGHEI
+110 KAEESLLLKVMRHGI
-124 KNLKM
+124 NNLKM

-135 LSESIILD
+135 LPDSIIMD
-143 FEQWI
+143 FEKWI

-186 VRTVNTYSAKKE
+186 IRKVKTSQARNE
-198 HPVDQ
+198 HPVDH
-203 FLTKKIKGAGL
+203 FLDTKIIAAGL
-214 VLNKNEEPLSILRRL
+214 KPNENAATLSILRRL

-237 PSIEEQNRFTEL
+237 PSIEQQNRFADTSAE
-249 SKENMDK
+249 SIQQ
-256 AVHEFSDIMLN
+256 AVNEFSDEMLN

-292 GDPRIPNAFRY
+292 GDPQIPNAFRY
-303 RNYLIRALNA
+303 RNYLIRALNE
-313 DISFDQLVL
+313 DVSFDQLVL

-329 VEKPRINKVLGINE
+329 IEKPRINNALAINE
-343 STIGTAHLRFVLHG
+343 SAIGTAQLRFVLHG

-422 DDPSTL
+422 DDPSVINQYNI
-428 HEHKDKL
+428 KL
-435 TSLKQEIKNE
+435 TSLKQKIKNE
-445 FVQSWMEIDIENKLK
+445 LVQSWMKIDIEHELK
-460 NSTQKISPSDQALDF
+460 NSNKKSSPSDETLDF
-475 LMPWKKLHTLKAQEF
+475 LIPWKKLNSLKDQEF
-490 SKEWERLKK
+490 SKEWQRFKK

-504 RNRIV
+504 ENRLV
-509 SRLQNSNKNYWNL
+509 SRRQNSNKNYWNL

-529 KWKKSGSGLNEHSTK
+529 KWKKSGTGLNEHSSK

-556 IIHNIMPAGVYT
+556 IIHNIMPAGVFT
-568 HLFSTKQNGT
+568 HLLSTKQNGT

-599 GTTVRY
+599 SATVRY
-605 SVWNYPRRGTVYQKS
+605 SVWNYPRRGTVYPKS
-620 SPEPKVEKWIRFKTD
+620 SPEPTAEKWVRFKTD

-647 TSRDHPVEAGN
+647 TNRDHPVEAGN
-658 AERSWFGV
+658 TERSWFGV
-666 TEAFYAPHDEPAPR
+666 TEAFYASHDKSTPK
-680 DEVSEILSPLFTTS
+680 DEVSEILSPLFTAS
-694 LPATNSQDLAI
+694 LPPKNSQELAI
-705 LYARVIK
+705 TYAEVSK
-712 DAIKAWEDN
+712 DAIKAWKNN
-721 SITDAQ
+721 SVTDAQ

-735 KQGILPNS
+735 KQGLLPNS
-743 LKEVPTCK
+743 QKEVPTSK
-751 NFISEYR
+751 NSVLEYR

-781 ALFERGNHKKPTH
+781 ALFERGNHKKPAH

-808 YPKDSIG
+808 YPNDSIG
-815 RLEFAKD
+815 RLEFAED

-862 THPELLDFLATKF
+862 SHPELLDFLATKF
-875 REDGWSIK
+875 RDDGWSIK
-883 SMIKFLVTTKAF
+883 SMIKFLITTKAF
-895 RASSKPSAKAQQ
+895 RASSKPSAKSQQ

-929 DSMLLASGRIKLDR
+929 DSMLLVSGRIKLDR
-943 VAEGVPEP
+943 VAEGNSEP
-951 SNSVRRSVYRQVKRN
+951 SSSLRRSVYRQMKRN

-988 ITNVPAQSLT
+988 VTNVPAQSLT

-1013 NLHRNGDLKDK
+1013 NLHRNGNLKDK
-1024 ITVMFRNSLGRNPT
+1024 ITVMFQISLGRNPT
-1038 QNEIKQSIDYLTVSE
+1038 HNEIKQAMDYLTVSDHD
-1053 QESAKQ
+1053 SAK
-1059 KNIILKLNEK
+1059 EK
-1069 KLNLSKEISGIID
+1069 KILLGLQKKKLRLSQEISAIIN
-1082 PVREKLIESKKS
+1082 PVREKLIEDKKS
-1094 STGPKKKHS
+1094 SKGSIKEYS

-1108 QWNFE
+1108 HWNFE

-1121 GLKANLKNGAAVE
+1121 GLKANLKNGATVE

-1141 KGGHAVTDTLPIAV
+1141 KGGYAVTGKLPIEIS
-1155 AEKTLSTW
+1155 EKTLSTRVQ
-1163 LELDSLSQRAGGVIT
+1163 LDNLSQRAGGVIT
-1178 IQSTNGS
+1178 IQNPNGS

-1194 KETRKWM
+1194 KEPRKWM

-1208 RTKPFPSAPPENI
+1208 RTKSFHSAPPENL
-1221 AHNELV
+1221 AHNQLV

-1233 SLDGKITGYRNGKMY
+1233 SPDGKITGYRNGKIY
-1248 GKPYTTS
+1248 GKPYNTN
-1255 LYKYQKNKSVLTFG
+1255 LYKYLKNKSVLTFG

-1279 MLHGS
+1279 MLHCS
-1284 ISRASVYDRALT
+1284 ISQASVYDRALT
-1296 QSEINTIF
+1296 QREINAIF
-1304 HPDSYVSF
+1304 DPDSYVSL
-1312 KEAEKS
+1312 KEVHKS
-1318 LSIEEMNLYTKLT
+1318 LSSEEMNLYTKLT
-1331 AQRNSLEKRLLEL
+1331 AQLDSLEKKLREL
-1344 EANVIAD
+1344 EATVVAD
-1351 KPKLQDLALALFN
+1351 KPDLQDLALALFN